1 MIKNDIT
8 YEYRV
13 FTNRLVDID
22 SMEVGRCTNSV
33 LNKLKPK
40 DKVNGRFYHT
50 SDTDEWFFCW
60 NGEMQKLNLKGDSDI
75 TAALEEV
82 NKLISEANAAVSDA
96 KSTANEA
103 KNAAADAKD
112 AAKSATEAVESIDNK
127 ADKTELDTKADKNV
141 VEELVDIVNT
151 KADVSIVQ
159 ELSDTVAAIKL
170 DDYALKSEVPSIDGY
185 ATESFVNDEIAK
197 INIPTKVS
205 DLQNDK
211 NYLTE
216 HQDISGKQDVIE
228 DLQDIRDN
236 ASLGKTALQE
246 VPAEYITET
255 ELGEKGYA
263 TESFVN
269 GEIAKIKLPN
279 KVSDLQND
287 KNYLTPQSLE
297 GYALKSDLPSMD
309 NYYTKDSIDEMIEG
323 IRSLIIDATNITN
336 TILG

>member
-75 TAALEEV
+75 TAALAEV
-82 NKLISEANAAVSDA
+82 EKLITKANAAVSDA
-96 KSTANEA
+96 ESTAKEAKTAAEVA
-103 KNAAADAKD
+103 KNAADNA
-112 AAKSATEAVESIDNK
+112 SAAVESIENK
-127 ADKTELDTKADKNV
+127 ADKTELATLSQTVEAKADKTQLDAKADKNV

-170 DDYALKSEVPSIDGY
+170 DDYVLKSDV
-185 ATESFVNDEIAK
+185 
-197 INIPTKVS
+197 PTKVS
-205 DLQNDK
+205 QLENDE
-211 NYLTE
+211 NYLKE

-255 ELGEKGYA
+255 ELNEKGYL
-263 TESFVN
+263 TE
-269 GEIAKIKLPN
+269 
-279 KVSDLQND
+279 
-287 KNYLTPQSLE
+287 QSLE
-297 GYALKSDLPSMD
+297 GYAKTKDIPSLENVALKSDLPIMD

-323 IRSLIIDATNITN
+323 IRSLIIDATTITN